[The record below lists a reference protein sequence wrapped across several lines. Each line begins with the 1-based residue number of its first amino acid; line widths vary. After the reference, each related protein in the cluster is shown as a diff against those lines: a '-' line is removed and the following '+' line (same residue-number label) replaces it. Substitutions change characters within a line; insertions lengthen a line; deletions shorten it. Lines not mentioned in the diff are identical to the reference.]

1 MVSLT
6 WTLKEHALIMKAS
19 KDPIFFAEN
28 PFFLGLTLYPMQKEI
43 LKAFYDGNYRELILL
58 IGRRGSKSFLASIF
72 ALFET
77 FKLLILDEPAEYY
90 SLAPG
95 TKIFIMARAVS
106 EDQARDTI
114 FSQIKTKLQR
124 SPFFTRSA
132 PKIYSLEIQF
142 PKKSIIIYCGTSSS
156 ASMVGRDVKC
166 LIIDEIAKF
175 DDSKT
180 SKRGAWNV
188 YNSLSRNTALF
199 GNEGKKII
207 LSSPTHVDDIIM
219 GLYTRSQQFD
229 NMLGIRCPT
238 WEANPHISFDSPDM
252 QMELAKDPISF
263 WTDFGC
269 RPSSLTEFYFGNRE
283 ILRVT
288 EQQNILEL
296 FANKIPFTVTPRTYV
311 LAGDPALK
319 HDAFGIGLGHLE
331 LNEYHIDGLW
341 RLKPEGQNE
350 LDPFKVCDFIL
361 SIIDKFHPIYT
372 VFDSWFFLEMQ
383 ERIKR
388 KGVPVLTHMVKKEDY
403 DRVKELLYTEKLVIC
418 DYPFVLEELKNL
430 KLYRGKKVDHPPGG
444 SKDVADVLANVVWA
458 LDNTSL
464 QRPSTPL
471 VIGQVV

>member
-1 MVSLT
+1 MT
-6 WTLKEHALIMKAS
+6 WSLKELNLIMKAS
-19 KDPIFFAEN
+19 KDPIFFAEH
-28 PFFLGLTLYPMQKEI
+28 PFFLGVTLYPMQKEI
-43 LKAFYDGNYRELILL
+43 LKAFYEGNYRELILL
-58 IGRRGSKSFLASIF
+58 IGRRGAKTFVASIF
-72 ALFET
+72 ALYET
-77 FKLLILDEPAEYY
+77 FKLLILDDPAAHYA
-90 SLAPG
+90 LASG
-95 TKIFIMARAVS
+95 TKLFIMAIAVS
-106 EDQARDTI
+106 EEQARDTI

-124 SPFFTRSA
+124 SPFFKRSG
-132 PKIYSLEIQF
+132 PKIYSLEIRF
-142 PKKSIIIYCGTSSS
+142 PRKNVIIYCGTSSS

-207 LSSPTHVDDIIM
+207 LSSPIHVDDIIM
-219 GLYTRSQQFD
+219 NLYARSQQFD
-229 NMLGIRCPT
+229 NMLGIHCTT
-238 WEANPHISFDSPDM
+238 WEANPNVSFDDPEM

-269 RPSSLTEFYFGNRE
+269 KPSSITEFYFGNRE
-283 ILRVT
+283 ILKVT
-288 EQQNILEL
+288 EQRNLLEL
-296 FANKIPFTVTPRTYV
+296 FAEGRPLTVPPRTYV

-331 LNEYHIDGLW
+331 YDEYHIDGLW
-341 RLKPEGQNE
+341 RLKPEGLTE

-361 SIIDKFHPIYT
+361 NIIDKFHPIYT

-403 DRVKELLYTEKLVIC
+403 DRVKELFYKEKLVIC

-444 SKDVADVLANVVWA
+444 SKDVSDVLANVVWA

-464 QRPSTPL
+464 
-471 VIGQVV
+471 